1 MERKLILKA
10 QPFALMP
17 KLHNINERDM
27 LDLGLKELNKFSL
40 PEEIVGKKVIIKR
53 RIHQYDEEL
62 FNLIDHSR
70 DFLREF
76 LFWVDDTKTLDNVK
90 NVTDIFNNNWNEQ
103 KSFEYVFLDSRTG
116 KMVGAGGIHTI
127 SYMHHWA
134 EFGYYLDKSA
144 TGNGYITEVV
154 NLLTNTLFEH
164 GIHRV
169 VIECDKQNTA
179 SENVAKRCGFEYEG
193 CQKQARL
200 AYGKYRDELLYAKI
214 NPNF

>member
-1 MERKLILKA
+1 
-10 QPFALMP
+10 
-17 KLHNINERDM
+17 M

-40 PEEIVGKKVIIKR
+40 PEEITGQKVIIKR
-53 RIHQYDEEL
+53 RVHQYDEEL

-76 LFWVDDTKTLDNVK
+76 LFWIDDTQSSDNVK
-90 NVTDIFNNNWNEQ
+90 NVTDIFNQNWDEQ
-103 KSFEYVFLDSRTG
+103 KSFEYVFLDSQTG

-134 EFGYYLDKSA
+134 EFGYYLDKDA
-144 TGNGYITEVV
+144 VGHGYITEVV
-154 NLLTNTLFEH
+154 NLLTNALFEK

-179 SENVAKRCGFEYEG
+179 SANVAKRCGFEYEG

-200 AYGKYRDELLYAKI
+200 AYGEYRDELLYAKI
-214 NPNF
+214 NQQK